1 MWSCFFLISGR
12 EGKWCF
18 FISCKASGYKKSLM
32 PRGSAAQGFVVYY
45 DIFFSSFP
53 LLSPIR
59 TLSGSVILRI
69 NGSGRGQAQSLFIY
83 IVVCIIN
90 LPQHIYVLYELFCFT
105 NIFWVNNWSP
115 PEGQGD
121 YTLISSSAYRI
132 SSSTVISA
140 ANQG

>member
-12 EGKWCF
+12 EGKWWF

-69 NGSGRGQAQSLFIY
+69 NGSGRGQAQSLFILY
-83 IVVCIIN
+83 DDLLVCRIYSGLHYK
-90 LPQHIYVLYELFCFT
+90 LPQQIYVLYDLSCFT

-115 PEGQGD
+115 NGTC
-121 YTLISSSAYRI
+121 YTLRQTLHS
-132 SSSTVISA
+132 VCPVFF
-140 ANQG
+140 